1 MCRIGGRGRCCV
13 SDVAGRDVAG
23 RDVAGRDVAGR
34 DVADRDVADRD
45 VADRDVADRDV
56 ADRDVA
62 DRRLWPIV
70 ACRALPTGSRGPVL
84 HAGCCGLRS
93 AAGLRCEGER
103 MATIVEGLTAAQ
115 CWTCDRFYGLFF
127 ETVSLEMGNR
137 IPKLRPPLGNP
148 DTEKSVH
155 GGWRAIGWGCMRK
168 LLAYAEAAESGMA
181 FKPSKPRS
189 RRCSNRVPE
198 WWTRQSM

>member
-23 RDVAGRDVAGR
+23 RDVAGRDVAG
-34 DVADRDVADRD
+34 RDVADRD

-93 AAGLRCEGER
+93 AAGLRCEGGEEWLR
-103 MATIVEGLTAAQ
+103 LSRVLRRRNAGHAIAFMVCSSGKLLAWRWEIGFPNCVLRWG
-115 CWTCDRFYGLFF
+115 
-127 ETVSLEMGNR
+127 
-137 IPKLRPPLGNP
+137 IPTL
-148 DTEKSVH
+148 KSVH
-155 GGWRAIGWGCMRK
+155 GGWRAIGWGLYTRK
-168 LLAYAEAAESGMA
+168 LWRTQKLRNPVWRS
-181 FKPSKPRS
+181 S
-189 RRCSNRVPE
+189 RRNL
-198 WWTRQSM
+198 